1 MKFIPHDYQKYTIDR
16 IINTKKIIAILDM
29 GLGKTVCTLTAINE
43 LMFDRFECSKVLVIA
58 PLRVARKTWTDEV
71 LKWDHLRHLTTSRIL
86 GTEAERIQGLKA
98 DADIYLIN
106 RENVVWLVE
115 YYLKRRIKWP
125 FDTIVIDE
133 SSSFKSNQSK
143 RFKALRKVAA
153 ITDRVIELTGTPS
166 PNGLTDLWSQIY
178 LLDQG
183 ERLCKTVTGYR
194 DKYFTPGRRN
204 RTIVYEYVPKRGAEE
219 AIYKAISDIAI
230 SLKAADYLT
239 LPGRVDNII
248 RLQLP
253 KIAREQYDE
262 LERECLLEL
271 ENQDVVTAGSQAV
284 VTNKLL
290 QMANGAVYGATHS
303 VTVIHDE
310 KIDALEELIEDNAGK
325 PIMVFYNYKH
335 DYDRLMERLSKYNP
349 RALNTDQDIDDW
361 NAGRIAVLLAHPASM
376 GHGLNL
382 QAGGNIIVWFGLT
395 WSLELY
401 QQANARLYRQGQ
413 QQAVIIHHLVA
424 ENTVDEDVLR
434 ALKNKSV
441 NQDEL
446 IAAVKARIESHK
458 QATG

>member
-1 MKFIPHDYQKYTIDR
+1 
-16 IINTKKIIAILDM
+16 
-29 GLGKTVCTLTAINE
+29 
-43 LMFDRFECSKVLVIA
+43 
-58 PLRVARKTWTDEV
+58 
-71 LKWDHLRHLTTSRIL
+71 
-86 GTEAERIQGLKA
+86 
-98 DADIYLIN
+98 
-106 RENVVWLVE
+106 
-115 YYLKRRIKWP
+115 
-125 FDTIVIDE
+125 
-133 SSSFKSNQSK
+133 
-143 RFKALRKVAA
+143 
-153 ITDRVIELTGTPS
+153 
-166 PNGLTDLWSQIY
+166 
-178 LLDQG
+178 
-183 ERLCKTVTGYR
+183 
-194 DKYFTPGRRN
+194 
-204 RTIVYEYVPKRGAEE
+204 
-219 AIYKAISDIAI
+219 
-230 SLKAADYLT
+230 
-239 LPGRVDNII
+239 
-248 RLQLP
+248 
-253 KIAREQYDE
+253 
-262 LERECLLEL
+262 
-271 ENQDVVTAGSQAV
+271 
-284 VTNKLL
+284 
-290 QMANGAVYGATHS
+290 MANGAVYGATHS